1 MVGLGSFIKE
11 KGINMKELLKKLRET
26 IQLEPSLI
34 QFKLDDK
41 FYELASNKRG
51 EWFIY
56 NLFGPE
62 LDLNTNKL
70 KNKSK
75 EQVEKILKDKYSNID
90 IY

>member
-56 NLFGPE
+56 NL
-62 LDLNTNKL
+62 L
-70 KNKSK
+70 
-75 EQVEKILKDKYSNID
+75 I
-90 IY
+90 

>member
-62 LDLNTNKL
+62 LDLDTNKL
-70 KNKSK
+70 KNKISLFIK
-75 EQVEKILKDKYSNID
+75 KVCK
-90 IY
+90 